1 MSGDHCLL
9 PGGNFRI
16 VTSLADG
23 VPIFQGC
30 VVTRIEHGPGGVVV
44 RCTESEP
51 EGSAGAAA
59 AAAAAG
65 AGVSNDGDGEVK
77 PRAPRERVFRCDA
90 ALLTLPLGVLKR
102 GAVAFE
108 PPLPRRKRAAIEAL
122 GFGTLNKCVMLF
134 AEPFW
139 DTSIDTFGS
148 VAVNTVARGEFFLF
162 YSYVGLCGAAGATL
176 IGLVAGEAASTFE
189 ADDPAAGL
197 ERCLATLRGIFGHRG
212 IIVPAP
218 VTWRCT
224 RWEGDPFAYG
234 SYSHVAVG
242 ASGDDYDAM
251 AEPVAN
257 RLFFAGEATTKKHP
271 ATMHG
276 AFFTGLREAARIT
289 SSVTAR
295 RGGAKRAA
303 AAAAAAAANAAA
315 AAAPASPGSIVQRAR
330 DAAAEA
336 AAAALALARD
346 TAHLHTQLAA
356 AFSCPAWE
364 FGSFALAVH
373 PTDASPDAPTLLR
386 VDVGGGGVKR
396 ALHVYM
402 CLRLADAFAL
412 RDCPGGDAERVTLL
426 ITLTGA
432 ALFGRRALP
441 PEARALAAE
450 LAVRHGVPRVRPP
463 EPEKTEEEEGEDG
476 EVREEREEDGGGDSP
491 VALSKVE
498 EEHVA
503 AVACM
508 AEPLAAEQPTQD

>member
-1 MSGDHCLL
+1 MSGEHCLV
-9 PGGNFRI
+9 PGGNFRL
-16 VTSLADG
+16 VTSLSEG
-23 VPIFQGC
+23 VPIFHGC
-30 VVTRIEHGPGGVVV
+30 VVNRVEHGPGGVVL
-44 RCTESEP
+44 RCTETEP
-51 EGSAGAAA
+51 DGSVAAA
-59 AAAAAG
+59 AAATAEGEAG
-65 AGVSNDGDGEVK
+65 EEGK
-77 PRAPRERVFRCDA
+77 PARGARERVFRCDA
-90 ALLTLPLGVLKR
+90 ALLTLPLGVMKR
-102 GAVAFE
+102 GCVAFE

-162 YSYVGLCGAAGATL
+162 YSYVGLCGPAGATL
-176 IGLVAGEAASTFE
+176 IGLVAGEAASAFE
-189 ADDPAAGL
+189 AEDPAAGL
-197 ERCLATLRGIFGHRG
+197 ERCLSTLRGIFGHRG
-212 IIVPAP
+212 VAVPAP
-218 VTWRCT
+218 VAWRCT
-224 RWEGDPFAYG
+224 RWEGDPFSYG

-315 AAAPASPGSIVQRAR
+315 AAAPASPGSVAQLAR

-346 TAHLHTQLAA
+346 TAHLHAQLSA

-396 ALHVYM
+396 ALHVFL

-412 RDCPGGDAERVTLL
+412 RDCAGGDAERVTLL
-426 ITLTGA
+426 VTFAGA

-463 EPEKTEEEEGEDG
+463 EPEPKEEAEEEDG
-476 EVREEREEDGGGDSP
+476 EAREAREDGGSP
-491 VALSKVE
+491 AAPVKAE
-498 EEHVA
+498 EETTA
-503 AVACM
+503 AA
-508 AEPLAAEQPTQD
+508 AEPPAPEQQQAHE